1 MIFYTNLKSMFAEAC
16 IISSCNPAP
25 VDGVA
30 VAGQQDLFSEVF
42 HVSMLHFWIFVIFID
57 HIVIYIFR

>member
-1 MIFYTNLKSMFAEAC
+1 MFAKAC
-16 IISSCNPAP
+16 ISSSSNPAP

-42 HVSMLHFWIFVIFID
+42 YVSMLYFWIFVIFVD

>member
-1 MIFYTNLKSMFAEAC
+1 MTFYTDLKSMFAKAC
-16 IISSCNPAP
+16 ISSSSNPAP

-42 HVSMLHFWIFVIFID
+42 YVSMLYFWIFIIFVD